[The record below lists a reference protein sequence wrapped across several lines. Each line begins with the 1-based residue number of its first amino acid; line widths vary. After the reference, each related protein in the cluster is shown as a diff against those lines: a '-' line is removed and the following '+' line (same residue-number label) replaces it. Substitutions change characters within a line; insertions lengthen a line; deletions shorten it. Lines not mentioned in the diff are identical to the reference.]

1 MATKATAQAV
11 SLNLEKIADVAG
23 KISIDDLKVKSP
35 TELTSI
41 KKMIPEFLIEKQLNE
56 SLGRLIR
63 LKWGL
68 TVQTFG
74 AKAVL
79 IAVQT
84 PSTGT
89 YSFTIYKK
97 EQKLLLLKAA
107 EKKALLKDAES
118 REMKV
123 LTEKITRVPAG
134 YTLFQKA
141 TNVSGSLHLY
151 LDTNVEEGG
160 IYIYRLYTSATTYIE
175 QTVKVANVTPTI
187 SSFTATP
194 DKLNRKVVF
203 NFSVN
208 NATKIAIYKGTSTT
222 PLSSTAQPKVFDN
235 SLAAAS
241 MAVSSGIFFESNAS
255 ASGRLGVST
264 RANGK
269 SSFFNVSTASDCSNR
284 APLEATITGSKTIF
298 FAL

>member
-97 EQKLLLLKAA
+97 EQKLILLIQVVVRINLRVRMNQDVTHHMNLLIRKISLILK
-107 EKKALLKDAES
+107 
-118 REMKV
+118 
-123 LTEKITRVPAG
+123 
-134 YTLFQKA
+134 
-141 TNVSGSLHLY
+141 
-151 LDTNVEEGG
+151 
-160 IYIYRLYTSATTYIE
+160 
-175 QTVKVANVTPTI
+175 
-187 SSFTATP
+187 
-194 DKLNRKVVF
+194 
-203 NFSVN
+203 
-208 NATKIAIYKGTSTT
+208 
-222 PLSSTAQPKVFDN
+222 
-235 SLAAAS
+235 
-241 MAVSSGIFFESNAS
+241 ESNPMHKHM
-255 ASGRLGVST
+255 L
-264 RANGK
+264 K
-269 SSFFNVSTASDCSNR
+269 I
-284 APLEATITGSKTIF
+284 LLILQHMLTIIIIVLQF
-298 FAL
+298 